1 MTDRLKQNLYTKKP
15 LRFGADRKFRIL
27 MLSDIQE
34 SLTYDPR
41 TLTAMDK
48 IVEAAKPDLVV
59 LGGDNEN
66 GKKFETKEQFKAYL
80 DIFAAPME
88 SRKIPWAHV
97 FGNHDYDPPVTAME
111 KQEVFESFEY
121 CLSKHTGEGVDGISN
136 FVLPVYCSDSEKI
149 ALNVWGLDS
158 GHTME
163 ELLTMH
169 GGTSENACPPVRSVN
184 TSKWDVVRFTQ
195 QMWYWESSCEI
206 EKHNG
211 SKPEGLLVVHIAPHE
226 IQLIKDNPDVL
237 GCKGEVCEGMKLGVF
252 NSGLFSTVFQR
263 GDIHTIA
270 SAHCHKNT
278 IEGEYCGIRLCLDGA
293 IGFSAYGKEE
303 SRGGRLF
310 VYDED
315 GTSETSL
322 FRAIDYLPE
331 EMQRKNED

>member
-1 MTDRLKQNLYTKKP
+1 MTERIQHNLYTKQP
-15 LRFGADRKFRIL
+15 LRFNEEGKFRVL

-34 SLTYDPR
+34 SLEYDPR
-41 TLTAMDK
+41 TLYAMDK

-66 GKKFETKEQFKAYL
+66 GKKFGTAEEFKRYL
-80 DIFAAPME
+80 DIFTAPME

-97 FGNHDYDPPVTAME
+97 FGNHDYDPPVSAMD
-111 KQEVFESFEY
+111 KQLAFESFEY
-121 CLSKHTGEGVDGISN
+121 CVSKHTEGDVDGISN
-136 FVLPVYCSDSEKI
+136 FVLPVYCHGSKRI
-149 ALNVWGLDS
+149 GLAVWGLDS
-158 GHTME
+158 GHTKD
-163 ELLTMH
+163 ELLSMH
-169 GGTSENACPPVRSVN
+169 GGEHPNACPPVRSVN
-184 TSKWDVVRFTQ
+184 TSNWDVVRFTQ

-206 EKHNG
+206 EAVNG
-211 SKPEGLLVVHIAPHE
+211 GKPEGLLVVHIAPHE
-226 IQLIKDNPDVL
+226 IQLIKDNPEAL
-237 GCKGEVCEGMKLGVF
+237 GCKGEVCENMRLGVF

-278 IEGEYCGIRLCLDGA
+278 IEGEYCGIRLCLDGS
-293 IGFSAYGKEE
+293 IGFSAYGLEE

-315 GTSETSL
+315 GSSETSL

-331 EMQRKNED
+331 EMQKKREN